1 MTLKIRKRN
10 SKKNKWWPK
19 ELITNIKTNKNG
31 NWLEV
36 RHKKIYEWEKNIE
49 DQKWNLNLKNEL
61 KPKIRIRIKKNE
73 IIKSVFLKAN
83 W

>member
-1 MTLKIRKRN
+1 MK
-10 SKKNKWWPK
+10 
-19 ELITNIKTNKNG
+19 LITNIKTNKNG
-31 NWLEV
+31 NWSEV

-61 KPKIRIRIKKNE
+61 KPIIRIRIKKNK
-73 IIKSVFLKAN
+73 IIKSVFLIAN

>member
-73 IIKSVFLKAN
+73 IIKSVFLIAN

>member
-1 MTLKIRKRN
+1 MTFKIRKRN

-31 NWLEV
+31 NWSEV

-61 KPKIRIRIKKNE
+61 KPIIRIRIKKNK
-73 IIKSVFLKAN
+73 IIKSVFLIAN

>member
-36 RHKKIYEWEKNIE
+36 RHKKINEWEKNIE

-61 KPKIRIRIKKNE
+61 KPIIRIRIKKNK
-73 IIKSVFLKAN
+73 IIKSVFLIAN